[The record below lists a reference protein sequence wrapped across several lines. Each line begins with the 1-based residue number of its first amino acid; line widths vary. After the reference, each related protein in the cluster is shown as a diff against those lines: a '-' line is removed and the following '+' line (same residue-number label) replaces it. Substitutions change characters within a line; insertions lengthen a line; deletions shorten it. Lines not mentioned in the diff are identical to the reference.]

1 MVKNIKIN
9 GEIIGKIINN
19 NGKLV
24 LVYNNNSKEINDSR
38 LLDDINKY
46 LRLKENI
53 DKDINLSI
61 NSKNDKLKYLLIL
74 INLLNSGVIGI
85 ALFNALITLTFIS
98 VPVGVTLYEITKII
112 SDNNNYYDSRINK
125 DIELLKELQTIESRL
140 DRNIIDYYENPDDF
154 SHYVIYT
161 EQDLSELESKYLVR

>member
-46 LRLKENI
+46 LRLEENI

-98 VPVGVTLYEITKII
+98 VPVGVILYEITKII
-112 SDNNNYYDSRINK
+112 SDNNYYYDSRINK
-125 DIELLKELQTIESRL
+125 DIELLKELQMIESRL